1 MLKKKWL
8 EIRVIKEKKLL
19 IEITKK
25 EIVEKTQKLEAK
37 YNEVIRVIEEM
48 KKARVK
54 ILRNIRWQIKNKLVL
69 KDIKV

>member
-8 EIRVIKEKKLL
+8 EIRVIKKKKLL

>member
-37 YNEVIRVIEEM
+37 YNEVIRVIEEI

>member
-8 EIRVIKEKKLL
+8 EIRVIKKKKLL
-19 IEITKK
+19 IKSTKK

-37 YNEVIRVIEEM
+37 YNKVIRVIEEM

-54 ILRNIRWQIKNKLVL
+54 ILRNIRWQIKNKLVS

>member
-8 EIRVIKEKKLL
+8 EIRVIKKKKLL

-48 KKARVK
+48 K
-54 ILRNIRWQIKNKLVL
+54 RNEESQSKNIKKYQMA
-69 KDIKV
+69 D

>member
-8 EIRVIKEKKLL
+8 EIRVIKKKKLL

-48 KKARVK
+48 K
-54 ILRNIRWQIKNKLVL
+54 RNEES
-69 KDIKV
+69 